1 MPGSGCSGNGLTTS
15 ENGWS
20 VNQVTPLSVDLRP
33 GERTNAQ
40 QRQKNTSKSDKQA
53 EENAQIK
60 DG

>member
-1 MPGSGCSGNGLTTS
+1 LLGL
-15 ENGWS
+15 
-20 VNQVTPLSVDLRP
+20 R
-33 GERTNAQ
+33 GERAKAQ